1 MADDVVLNK
10 AATLERCL
18 ERVQEEYAAAG
29 RDLDIDQTRQDAL
42 VLNLMR
48 ACETAIDLAMHVVR
62 LERLGLPQ
70 TSRDAF
76 DLLVTAEV
84 IAPEL
89 GDRLKAM
96 VGFRNIAVHQYQQL
110 EIAVVWA
117 IVEHRLE
124 DFREFVRVLLRRC

>member
-1 MADDVVLNK
+1 MADDIVLNK

-18 ERVQEEYAAAG
+18 ERVHEEYAAAG
-29 RDLDIDQTRQDAL
+29 SDLDIDQTRQDAL

-62 LERLGLPQ
+62 LERLGLPH
-70 TSRDAF
+70 TSREAF

-84 IAPEL
+84 IDRAL
-89 GDRLKAM
+89 CDRLKAM

-110 EIAVVWA
+110 DLAVVRT

-124 DFREFVRVLLRRC
+124 DFREFVRVLLQRS

>member
-18 ERVQEEYAAAG
+18 ARVVDEFGTAG
-29 RDLDIDQTRQDAL
+29 PDLDVDQTRQDAL

-62 LERLGLPQ
+62 LERLGVPQ
-70 TSRDAF
+70 TSREAF
-76 DLLVTAEV
+76 DLLATSGV
-84 IAPEL
+84 IDPEL
-89 GDRLKAM
+89 GKRLKSM

-110 EIAVVWA
+110 DMAVVRA
-117 IVEHRLE
+117 IVEHRLD
-124 DFREFVRVLLRRC
+124 DFREFVRILLQRS